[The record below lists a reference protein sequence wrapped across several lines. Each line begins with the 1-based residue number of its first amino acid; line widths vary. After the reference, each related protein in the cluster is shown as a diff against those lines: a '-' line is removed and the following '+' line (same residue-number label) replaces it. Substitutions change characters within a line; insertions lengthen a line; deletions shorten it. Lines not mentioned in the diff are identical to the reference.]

1 MDTDRSTLYT
11 VGYTSFPSPADLV
24 ETLREHGIRALV
36 DVRSTP
42 YSAHYEQ
49 YNKENIRRVLSEAG
63 ISYGNMALAFGA
75 RQEDPA
81 FYKNGRLDFET
92 FSRSDRFLRGRRRLE
107 DGIDNGYTPV
117 LMCAEKNPI
126 VCHRAILVARAFS
139 DAGYRVVHLLP
150 DGEYKTHE
158 TLEQEL
164 LNLYFPD
171 RAQCSIFD
179 AGEPLD
185 EKEYLREAYVRQN
198 DKIGF
203 REENLSNDR
212 LHHRLYEEDGGTVL

>member
-11 VGYTSFPSPADLV
+11 VGYTSFPSPEELAEV
-24 ETLREHGIRALV
+24 LRGYGIRALV

-49 YNKENIRRVLSEAG
+49 YNKENIRRVLSKAG

-75 RQEDPA
+75 RQDNPA

-92 FSRSDRFLRGRRRLE
+92 FARSDRFQRGKRRLE
-107 DGIDNGYTPV
+107 DGIDNGYAPV

-126 VCHRAILVARAFS
+126 TCHRAILVARAFR
-139 DAGYRVVHLLP
+139 DAGYHVIHILP
-150 DGEYKTHE
+150 DGETKTHE
-158 TLEQEL
+158 ALEQEL
-164 LNLYFPD
+164 LDLYFPD
-171 RAQCSIFD
+171 RNQLSVFD
-179 AGEPLD
+179 KPMD
-185 EKEYLREAYVRQN
+185 EKERLRQAYEKQN

-212 LHHRLYEEDGGTVL
+212 LHHRIYEEDGGAVF

>member
-11 VGYTSFPSPADLV
+11 VGYTSFPSPEELAEV
-24 ETLREHGIRALV
+24 LRSYGIRALV

-49 YNKENIRRVLSEAG
+49 YNKENIRRVLSKAG

-81 FYKNGRLDFET
+81 LYKNGRLDFET
-92 FSRSDRFLRGRRRLE
+92 VSHSDRFLRGKRRLE
-107 DGIDNGYTPV
+107 DGIDNGYAPV

-126 VCHRAILVARAFS
+126 VCHRAILVARAFH
-139 DAGYRVVHLLP
+139 DAGYQVVHILP
-150 DGEYKTHE
+150 DGATKTQ
-158 TLEQEL
+158 TDLEKEL
-164 LNLYFPD
+164 LDLYFPERD
-171 RAQCSIFD
+171 QRSLFD
-179 AGEPLD
+179 GGTLPD
-185 EKEYLREAYVRQN
+185 EKECLREAYVKQN

-203 REENLSNDR
+203 REENLSNDP
-212 LHHRLYEEDGGTVL
+212 LHHRIYEEDGGAVL